1 MAKEDKH
8 RSSKHKS
15 SERERERE
23 KDKDRK
29 DRSDKEKSKAESK
42 EVKAV
47 IVGDYEKKDA
57 ECKTVKHKKVASDTE
72 SEPESEESEGSYD
85 EEASAE
91 DDRADSDDE
100 LISLSSTEMLSNDP
114 LYFVLSRL
122 LVSKD
127 GNNLV
132 DVLES
137 ISKKLDKLIQKA

>member
-23 KDKDRK
+23 REKDKDRK
-29 DRSDKEKSKAESK
+29 DKEKSKAESK

-57 ECKTVKHKKVASDTE
+57 ECKTVKHKKVESDTE

-91 DDRADSDDE
+91 DDRAESDDE